1 MVIVRLG
8 SKYASEYD
16 AGFYWKDFP
25 IDLISLK
32 LTLRELITSTEFS
45 HGFVYLDSTFLIF

>member
-1 MVIVRLG
+1 MMQVFTEKILQ
-8 SKYASEYD
+8 
-16 AGFYWKDFP
+16 

>member
-1 MVIVRLG
+1 MMQVF
-8 SKYASEYD
+8 SEKI
-16 AGFYWKDFP
+16 FQ